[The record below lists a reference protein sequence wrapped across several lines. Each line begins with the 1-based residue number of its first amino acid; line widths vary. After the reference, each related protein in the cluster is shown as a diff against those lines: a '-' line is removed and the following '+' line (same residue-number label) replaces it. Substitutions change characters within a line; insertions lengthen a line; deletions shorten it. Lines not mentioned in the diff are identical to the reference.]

1 MVFNIGD
8 PAIKLPIAKPD
19 IRVTKINDEDVN
31 NSTQV
36 LKALGPAKIEGTVT
50 DAQGTVLNNYNGV
63 LTATIYDKD
72 LQRSTL
78 GNDGVE
84 DAADNLI
91 LMNFDA
97 LGEVIFRGQASV
109 TNGQFAF
116 EFIVP
121 RDITVTEGNG
131 KISLYSKSEAPLSDN
146 RGYNYDIKIGG
157 VNLNAPEDNIGP
169 TINLYHER

>member
-1 MVFNIGD
+1 M
-8 PAIKLPIAKPD
+8 
-19 IRVTKINDEDVN
+19 
-31 NSTQV
+31 
-36 LKALGPAKIEGTVT
+36 GPAKIEGTVT

-78 GNDGVE
+78 GNDGIRD
-84 DAADNLI
+84 DAGDLI
-91 LMNFDA
+91 LLDFDA

-131 KISLYSKSEAPLSDN
+131 KISFYSKSEAP
-146 RGYNYDIKIGG
+146 YQTIGG
-157 VNLNAPEDNIGP
+157 IIMTLKLEGSTSMHLK
-169 TINLYHER
+169 TIQARTSICT